1 MAEICPVCDKKV
13 SIFNEVL
20 VQGKPLHRGDC
31 VDEFKLQPEKY
42 GGKAIEAEK
51 SRVDVCPVCEIRL
64 NNKNEYFSVEGDIK
78 VHTYCMD
85 EFNLNQEFYLERIYL
100 NPEMYDGKTE
110 DQIQAP
116 SNSEPSDKDF
126 VTTLLICIFLGGLG
140 GHRFFVDKQETAIAM
155 LVMPIVAALI
165 FEFLAFGLGIL
176 LFAVWGLW
184 YLIDLLQI
192 VTSSFEDS
200 EGRVI
205 AYQVAGTANTAPSTH
220 VPEKV
225 VEAPPAKDIPDEIRK
240 FAELKKDGLITEEE
254 FDKKKKELLK

>member
-1 MAEICPVCDKKV
+1 MADICAVCYKKI
-13 SIFNEVL
+13 SFLTKETR
-20 VQGKPLHRGDC
+20 QGINLHLEC
-31 VDEFKLQPEKY
+31 IEEFYRNPEKY

-155 LVMPIVAALI
+155 LVMPIFAALI

-176 LFAVWGLW
+176 LFVVWGLW

-192 VTSSFEDS
+192 VTSSFEDN

-205 AYQVAGTANTAPSTH
+205 AYQAAGTVNR
-220 VPEKV
+220 E
-225 VEAPPAKDIPDEIRK
+225 PAKDIPAEIEK
-240 FAELKKDGLITEEE
+240 LADLKDKGIITDEE
-254 FDKKKKELLK
+254 FQQKKQELLERI

>member
-1 MAEICPVCDKKV
+1 MADICAVCDKKV
-13 SIFNEVL
+13 SIFNEEW

-110 DQIQAP
+110 DQVQAH

-140 GHRFFVDKQETAIAM
+140 VHRFFVDKIGTGVLM
-155 LVMPIVAALI
+155 LVTLG
-165 FEFLAFGLGIL
+165 GLGI
-176 LFAVWGLW
+176 WW
-184 YLIDLLQI
+184 IIDIILI

-205 AYQVAGTANTAPSTH
+205 AYQAAGTVNR
-220 VPEKV
+220 E
-225 VEAPPAKDIPDEIRK
+225 PAKDIPAEIEK
-240 FAELKKDGLITEEE
+240 LADLKDKGIITDEE
-254 FDKKKKELLK
+254 FQQKKQELLDRI